1 MSARRDLRRRGAPP
15 DPTPA
20 RSSWFTSR
28 RAGLFGALL
37 LGAVIGSGTL
47 AFAESSGDGIVNPGR
62 STGAGL
68 QKLSGKLL
76 ARERALQRRGASL
89 SDREADL
96 REAEQ
101 RLEVRLMEMETLR
114 DEIDA
119 KLAELDAVEERRRRQ
134 VTEMAEKM
142 RSKQSGPFLAAMDD
156 DLAVDLLDRMQP
168 TKAAKILAAMPAN
181 KAARL
186 AEQLTSPIPLE
197 TSP

>member
-1 MSARRDLRRRGAPP
+1 MMRV
-15 DPTPA
+15 
-20 RSSWFTSR
+20 TSK
-28 RAGLFGALL
+28 AGLFAALI

-47 AFAESSGDGIVNPGR
+47 AFAESSGEGIINPKR

-68 QKLSGKLL
+68 QELAGRLS
-76 ARERALQRRGASL
+76 ARERALARRAASL
-89 SDREADL
+89 TDREADL

-101 RLEVRLMEMETLR
+101 RLEVRLLEMETLR
-114 DEIDA
+114 DEIDG
-119 KLAELDAVEERRRRQ
+119 KLAELDAIEERRRGQ
-134 VTEMAEKM
+134 VTEMTEKM
-142 RSKQSGPFLAAMDD
+142 RAKQSGPFLAALDE

-168 TKAAKILAAMPAN
+168 SKAAKILAAMPPP